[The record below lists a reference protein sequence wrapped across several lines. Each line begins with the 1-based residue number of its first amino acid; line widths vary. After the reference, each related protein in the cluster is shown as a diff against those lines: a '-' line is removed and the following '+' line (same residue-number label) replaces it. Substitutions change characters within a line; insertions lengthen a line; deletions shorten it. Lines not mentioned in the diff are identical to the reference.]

1 MIVGG
6 TREICANLYAEIVA
20 LRPQWHSEALE
31 KGRIKVVYSG
41 VPSDPMPI
49 VTHVR
54 RESENAAVKER
65 LRTVD
70 DELELVIVKDMM
82 LTGYDSQ
89 PLHTLYLDRPLKG
102 ALLMQTLAR
111 VNRTYRGK
119 EDGLLV
125 AYAPLA
131 ENLEKALAEYSPGDQ
146 VTKPM
151 GRDVDEAAAL
161 TQQLVDEL
169 ATICAGFN
177 WKAAL
182 DGRPQSWMRAAT
194 RMADHLRRPDTPGNN
209 AAEGEELLDDR
220 FRRLS
225 GQLARFWAVS
235 SGSETLAHLRPDV
248 KFFEEVRVY
257 MAKLDAEERRSRGE
271 PIPEEIQRLLS
282 RLVAEATESGEI
294 VDIYEAAGIP
304 KSSLMDL
311 RPDFAVRAAAAPN
324 PHLAIEALRALLT
337 EESGEVSRHN
347 LVRQRAFSDRLTGL
361 MRKYTNQQ
369 LTSAEVIAELI
380 EMARRSPP
388 SGTGGSGSHRRWP
401 RTSWRSTMRCPRTSR
416 PSS

>member
-151 GRDVDEAAAL
+151 GRDVDEAAA
-161 TQQLVDEL
+161 
-169 ATICAGFN
+169 
-177 WKAAL
+177 
-182 DGRPQSWMRAAT
+182 
-194 RMADHLRRPDTPGNN
+194 
-209 AAEGEELLDDR
+209 
-220 FRRLS
+220 
-225 GQLARFWAVS
+225 
-235 SGSETLAHLRPDV
+235 
-248 KFFEEVRVY
+248 
-257 MAKLDAEERRSRGE
+257 
-271 PIPEEIQRLLS
+271 
-282 RLVAEATESGEI
+282 
-294 VDIYEAAGIP
+294 
-304 KSSLMDL
+304 
-311 RPDFAVRAAAAPN
+311 
-324 PHLAIEALRALLT
+324 
-337 EESGEVSRHN
+337 
-347 LVRQRAFSDRLTGL
+347 
-361 MRKYTNQQ
+361 
-369 LTSAEVIAELI
+369 
-380 EMARRSPP
+380 
-388 SGTGGSGSHRRWP
+388 
-401 RTSWRSTMRCPRTSR
+401 
-416 PSS
+416 